1 MIWYPYAQMKHLST
15 PYKIVDA
22 QGVWLYTE
30 RDGST
35 DGRRLID
42 SISSWWCM
50 IHGYKNQEMNE
61 AMKAQIDK
69 FSHLMLAGLSHDG
82 VEQLSRKL
90 EEYLPGDLKYC
101 FFSDSGS
108 VGVEVALKMA
118 VQYNVN
124 RNSGRKK
131 MLSLKNAYHGDTFK
145 TMEVGDDEDYHG
157 AFFGKER
164 NRNPDVIHI
173 PTEIPALEEA
183 FSMYGNELVCFIVE
197 PLLQGAGGFLM
208 YDVSFLKRARELC
221 DEYDVVLIFDEVATG
236 FGRTGHRFVSDLVC
250 PDIVVLGKG
259 LTGGYIGHAVTV
271 AGDKVYKGF
280 LGDDNSLAFMHG
292 PTFMANPVACAAALK
307 SIEIFE
313 RENYIGKVNKIEE
326 ICKRELSKLS
336 AKNDDRIQDIRVMGA
351 CFCVEVK
358 SAETITGYR
367 EFAYEHGVFARP
379 FGRFIYGML
388 PYVISEEEIV
398 QVLDTVRLWFE

>member
-1 MIWYPYAQMKHLST
+1 MIWYPYAQMKHLPA
-15 PYKIVDA
+15 PYKIYDA
-22 QGVWLYTE
+22 EGVYLKTKDE
-30 RDGST
+30 NGNEKF
-35 DGRRLID
+35 LID

-50 IHGYKNQEMNE
+50 IHGYKNKEMNE
-61 AMKAQIDK
+61 AMKNQIDK
-69 FSHLMLAGLSHDG
+69 FSHLMLAGLSHEP
-82 VEQLSRKL
+82 VEKLSAKL

-118 VQYNVN
+118 IQYNVN
-124 RNSGRKK
+124 KKTGKKK
-131 MLSLKNAYHGDTFK
+131 MLALKNAYHGDTFK

-164 NRNPDVIHI
+164 SVNSDVIHI
-173 PTEIPALEEA
+173 PTNIEDLEKAFAQYGKELAL
-183 FSMYGNELVCFIVE
+183 FIVE

-236 FGRTGHRFVSDLVC
+236 FGRTGNRFVADLVL
-250 PDIVVLGKG
+250 PDIIVLGKG

-271 AGDKVYKGF
+271 AGEKVYSGF
-280 LGDDNSLAFMHG
+280 LGDDSSLAFMHG

-307 SIEIFE
+307 SLEIFE
-313 RENYIGKVNKIEE
+313 RENYIGKVKKIEE
-326 ICKRELSKLS
+326 ICKRELSKLES
-336 AKNDDRIQDIRVMGA
+336 KHDPRISGIRVMGA

-358 SAETITGYR
+358 ESKTLTGYR
-367 EFAYEHGVFARP
+367 EFAYDNGVFARP
-379 FGRFIYGML
+379 FGKFIYGML
-388 PYVISEEEIV
+388 PFVISEEELV
-398 QVLDTVRLWFE
+398 KVLDTVRKWFEK